1 MLLVTGIAVV
11 TGSVILVVA
20 FNQPSNN
27 RTDNIFSF
35 LLSTVESSSSPL
47 GYAEAAI
54 LPLDVKENFP
64 LVEMNGDA
72 ETNPLQMKI
81 DSDFIDPDEHCEFCY
96 RIEYTP
102 SATGKAG
109 AILKSEKLFN
119 LEDAKRL
126 TFFAR
131 TESEDENVQFNAA
144 GKFDGAGK
152 DAGASK
158 IMKFAFTSEKMKLK
172 KDWQN
177 YEIDLSG
184 ADLEGIEIG
193 FGFAIEKSD
202 LNASGK
208 PMVIYLKGLTID
220 DLPAG
225 KSLRALSTNW
235 GT

>member
-1 MLLVTGIAVV
+1 MLVVTGIAVV
-11 TGSVILVVA
+11 TGSVILGIS

-27 RTDNIFSF
+27 RTNNIFSF
-35 LLSTVESSSSPL
+35 LLNTAETSGSTF

-72 ETNPLQMKI
+72 ESNPLLMKI

-96 RIEYTP
+96 RIEFTP

-119 LEDAKRL
+119 LEDAERL
-126 TFFAR
+126 IFFAR
-131 TESEDENVQFNAA
+131 TESADEDVQFNAA
-144 GKFDGAGK
+144 GKYVDADNG
-152 DAGASK
+152 AGASK
-158 IMKFAFTSEKMKLK
+158 IMKFAFTSEKMKLE
-172 KDWQN
+172 KDWQI

-184 ADLEGIEIG
+184 ADLKGIEIG
-193 FGFAIEKSD
+193 FGFAIEKSG

-225 KSLRALSTNW
+225 KSLRALATN
-235 GT
+235 